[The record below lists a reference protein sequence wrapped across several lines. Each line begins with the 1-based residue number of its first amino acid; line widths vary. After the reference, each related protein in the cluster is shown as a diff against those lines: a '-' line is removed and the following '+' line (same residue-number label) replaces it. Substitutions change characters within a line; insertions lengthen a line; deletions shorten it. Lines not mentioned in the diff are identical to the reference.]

1 MLSSLFV
8 QLIGII
14 VLLGCLAY
22 MGLINLQGIFLITIL
37 GLLGSIAMTELG
49 MIIDIYRPLLEWDNP
64 QKPMKQN
71 LNVLIAMGVGS
82 LYLLAI
88 GFLTYKL
95 MEIIDIIFI
104 YGILAVVLIVSSY
117 IFYSILLRLIKRQFE
132 VLE

>member
-1 MLSSLFV
+1 
-8 QLIGII
+8 
-14 VLLGCLAY
+14 